1 MINRFVSKFIN
12 AVHSNFQINRETI
25 NTIYKYVRSL
35 SLNVNKYDSFLQ
47 YLFIRNYIKMLYI
60 YEKQILK

>member
-1 MINRFVSKFIN
+1 M
-12 AVHSNFQINRETI
+12 HSNFQINRETI

-47 YLFIRNYIKMLYI
+47 YLFIRNYIKNVYI